1 MSFSDLT
8 LAAQQYFPHLQ
19 IKYKNQST
27 LMKFLS
33 NFFDKSFMTEHATV
47 FCNTIYIPNQNFVK
61 VHPVLAAVAF
71 MHELARLR
79 NPRVKAYVSS
89 LYVIWKLS
97 QRMHFVP
104 HLETEARNF
113 TQQLESFWL
122 PAPVLKE
129 QFEVAIQKI
138 ILGQRPYED
147 PIFDI
152 LDDLVTKF

>member
-19 IKYKNQST
+19 IKYKNQSA
-27 LMKFLS
+27 LMKFLG
-33 NFFDKSFMTEHATV
+33 NFLGKSFMNEHATI
-47 FCNTIYIPNQNFVK
+47 FCNTIYIPNQNFTKIHSVS
-61 VHPVLAAVAF
+61 AAVAF
-71 MHELARLR
+71 MHELVRTR
-79 NPRVKAYVSS
+79 NSRTKAYLSS

-97 QRMHFVP
+97 QRMRFTP
-104 HLETEARNF
+104 HLEREAKNF
-113 TQQLESFWL
+113 TQQLEGFWL
-122 PAPVLKE
+122 PAPMLEE
-129 QFEVAIQKI
+129 QFEIAIQKI